1 MKVLKNWQR
10 YVLEWGI
17 LAAIIIFIL
26 VSNVIGE
33 RINPETYCPF
43 GGIQAFAN
51 LISHGSLPCDM
62 SSLQILSGIALIA
75 AVVLFSKLF
84 CAYLCPLGT
93 ISDLCRKLRDHFKL
107 NPLSI
112 QSDSLLDKALRIIK
126 YILLFVILYGTITT
140 GELVCKKFDPYY
152 ALATGFKGELVLW
165 MSVAIVLLLVL
176 GSFFIDNFWCKYICP
191 LGAISNTF
199 KYWLWMI
206 TVLGASYA
214 ISIITKSHPVWCI
227 VAMICVFGYL
237 LEIFSPRTSLQVIY
251 VQRDKDKCNG
261 CHVCDIKCPYH
272 INVAGFDGPV
282 ENVDCMLCGECVA
295 NCPTKALGIGITKDR
310 NLGKINAFI
319 PAILTVVLFAS
330 AILVSRNAEIPTIN
344 EIWGIE
350 DTDGLQ
356 TFSIGGL
363 SQVRCYAS
371 SRAFMDKLQKI
382 EGVYG
387 VKTYVKH
394 HNATILYNP
403 NETTPEKIQESLF
416 VSAKFQISTPD
427 YKTTPELIV
436 KTIRTEHMT
445 SSNAIN
451 LLGLQFKQLDSLI
464 YGLKIEW
471 DIPLIVR
478 MYVDPAFNKDEQWI
492 KNVVELPFLE
502 LKNHQNGKITQMHL
516 GFKFVRMEQSDSTM
530 RTVDFLREMFKPFLA
545 EFKPIS
551 EVDSGIEQFLYE
563 VPEEN
568 ITKPV
573 ITRNLPLLASYL
585 KDKDGVG
592 AVYSC
597 LNEEY
602 KPCLIIRYSYPMT
615 DEELFRLMSSAE
627 WRMQDKEG
635 VRYIHAPFRYIEKGT
650 VKKLGN
656 NIEDYTN

>member
-1 MKVLKNWQR
+1 MKVVKNWQR

-17 LAAIIIFIL
+17 LAALIVFAL

-33 RINPETYCPF
+33 RINPDTYCPF

-93 ISDLCRKLRDHFKL
+93 ISDLCRKLRDFFELK
-107 NPLSI
+107 PLTI
-112 QSDSLLDKALRIIK
+112 QSYSIWDKVLRIIK
-126 YILLFVILYGTITT
+126 YLLLFVILYGTITT

-165 MSVAIVLLLVL
+165 MSVSMVLLLVL

-214 ISIITKSHPVWCI
+214 IFIVTKSPPVWCV
-227 VAMICVFGYL
+227 VAMICAFGYL
-237 LEIFSPRTSLQVIY
+237 LEIFNPRTSLQVLY
-251 VQRDKDKCNG
+251 VQRDKERCNE

-272 INVAGFDGPV
+272 INVAGFDGAV

-295 NCPTKALGIGITKDR
+295 NCPSKALGIGITKGH
-310 NLGKINAFI
+310 NLGKINDFI

-330 AILVSRNAEIPTIN
+330 AILVGRNSEIPTIN
-344 EIWGIE
+344 ETWNVE
-350 DTDGLQ
+350 NTDGLQ
-356 TFSIGGL
+356 TFSMGGL

-371 SRAFMDKLQKI
+371 CRAFVDKLQKV

-394 HNATILYNP
+394 HKATILYNP
-403 NETTPEKIQESLF
+403 YETTQEKIQESLF

-427 YKTTPELIV
+427 YITTPELVV
-436 KTIRTEHMT
+436 KTIRAENMT
-445 SSNAIN
+445 NSNAIN
-451 LLGLQFKQLDSLI
+451 LLGLQFKKLDSLI
-464 YGLKIEW
+464 YGLKIDW

-478 MYVDPAFNKDEQWI
+478 MYVDPAFNRDEHWI

-502 LKNHQNGKITQMHL
+502 LKNPQNGKITQMPL
-516 GFKFVRMEQSDSTM
+516 GFKFVRMEQPDSTM
-530 RTVDFLREMFKPFLA
+530 RTVDFLCEMFKPFMA

-551 EVDSGIEQFLYE
+551 EVDSRIEQFLYE
-563 VPEEN
+563 IPEEN

-573 ITRNLPLLASYL
+573 IMRNLPLLASYL
-585 KDKDGVG
+585 D
-592 AVYSC
+592 
-597 LNEEY
+597 
-602 KPCLIIRYSYPMT
+602 
-615 DEELFRLMSSAE
+615 ELFRLMSSAE
-627 WRMQDKEG
+627 WRIQDNEG
-635 VRYIHAPFRYIEKGT
+635 EQSIHAPFRYIEKGT

-656 NIEDYTN
+656 SIEDYTN

>member
-1 MKVLKNWQR
+1 MKVIKNWQR
-10 YVLEWGI
+10 YMLEWGI
-17 LAAIIIFIL
+17 LAALIIFIL

-51 LISHGSLPCDM
+51 LVSHGSLPCDM

-165 MSVAIVLLLVL
+165 MSVAMVLLLVL

-206 TVLGASYA
+206 TVLGSSYA
-214 ISIITKSHPVWCI
+214 ISIITKSPPLWCI

-237 LEIFSPRTSLQVIY
+237 LEIFNPRTSLQILY
-251 VQRDKDKCNG
+251 VQRDKEKCKG
-261 CHVCDIKCPYH
+261 CHICDSKCPYH
-272 INVAGFDGPV
+272 INVAGFDGAV

-295 NCPTKALGIGITKDR
+295 NCPSKALGIGIAKGR
-310 NLGKINAFI
+310 HLGKINAFI
-319 PAILTVVLFAS
+319 PAILTIVLFSS
-330 AILVSRNAEIPTIN
+330 AILVSRNSEIPTIN
-344 EIWGIE
+344 ETWDIE

-356 TFSIGGL
+356 TFSMDGL
-363 SQVRCYAS
+363 RQVNCYAS
-371 SRAFMDKLQKI
+371 SRAFMDKLQKVQ
-382 EGVYG
+382 GVYG
-387 VKTYVKH
+387 VQTYVKH
-394 HNATILYNP
+394 HKATILYNP
-403 NETTPEKIQESLF
+403 NETTQEKIQESLF

-427 YKTTPELIV
+427 HKKTPELVV
-436 KTIRTEHMT
+436 KTIRTENMT

-464 YGLKIEW
+464 YGLKIDW

-478 MYVDPAFNKDEQWI
+478 MYVDPSFNKDEQWI

-502 LKNHQNGKITQMHL
+502 LKNPQNGKITQMPL
-516 GFKFVRMEQSDSTM
+516 GFKFVRMDQSDSTM
-530 RTVDFLREMFKPFLA
+530 RTVDFLGEMFKPFRV
-545 EFKPIS
+545 EFKSVS
-551 EVDSGIEQFLYE
+551 EVDSRLEQFLYE
-563 VPEEN
+563 IPDKN

-573 ITRNLPLLASYL
+573 IMRNLPLLVSYL
-585 KDKDGVG
+585 KDKDGIG

-597 LNEEY
+597 LNEDY
-602 KPCLIIRYSYPMT
+602 TPCLVIRYYYPMT
-615 DEELFRLMSSAE
+615 DEELFKLMSSAE
-627 WRMQDKEG
+627 WCLRDNEG
-635 VRYIHAPFRYIEKGT
+635 EHYIHAPFRYIEKGT
-650 VKKLGN
+650 VKK
-656 NIEDYTN
+656 IIQTEP

>member
-1 MKVLKNWQR
+1 MKAIKNWQR

-17 LAAIIIFIL
+17 LAALIVFIL
-26 VSNVIGE
+26 VSHVIGG
-33 RINPETYCPF
+33 RINPDTYCPF

-62 SSLQILSGIALIA
+62 SSLQILSGIALLV

-84 CAYLCPLGT
+84 CAYLCSLGT

-107 NPLSI
+107 KSFLI
-112 QSDSLLDKALRIIK
+112 QSDSLWDKTLRIIK

-140 GELVCKKFDPYY
+140 GELVCKKIDPYY

-165 MSVAIVLLLVL
+165 MSVAMALLLIL
-176 GSFFIDNFWCKYICP
+176 GSLLIDNFWCKYICP

-214 ISIITKSHPVWCI
+214 ICI
-227 VAMICVFGYL
+227 VTKTPPMWCVLAMICAFGYL
-237 LEIFSPRTSLQVIY
+237 LEILNPRTSLQLLY
-251 VQRDKDKCNG
+251 VQRNKEKCNG
-261 CHVCDIKCPYH
+261 CHTCNIKCPYH
-272 INVAGFDGPV
+272 INIAGFDGAV

-295 NCPTKALGIGITKDR
+295 NCPTKALRIGVTNDR
-310 NLGKINAFI
+310 HLGRINAFI

-330 AILVSRNAEIPTIN
+330 AILFSRNFEIPTIN
-344 EIWGIE
+344 ETWNIE
-350 DTDGLQ
+350 NTDGLQ
-356 TFSIGGL
+356 TFTMDGL
-363 SQVRCYAS
+363 RQVRCYAS
-371 SRAFMDKLQKI
+371 SRAFMDKLQKV

-394 HNATILYNP
+394 QKATILYNS

-416 VSAKFQISTPD
+416 VSAKFQIVAPD
-427 YKTTPELIV
+427 YKTTPELVV
-436 KTIRTEHMT
+436 KTIRTENMT
-445 SSNAIN
+445 GSNAIN

-464 YGLKIEW
+464 YGLRIDW
-471 DIPLIVR
+471 DIPLSVR
-478 MYVDPAFNKDEQWI
+478 MYVDPAFDKDEQWI
-492 KNVVELPFLE
+492 KNVVELPFLD
-502 LKNHQNGKITQMHL
+502 LKNPQSGKITQMPL
-516 GFKFVRMEQSDSTM
+516 GFKFVRMEPSDSTM
-530 RTVDFLREMFKPFLA
+530 RTVDFLGEMFKPFMV

-551 EVDSGIEQFLYE
+551 EVDSQIEQFLYE
-563 VPEEN
+563 IPEEN

-573 ITRNLPLLASYL
+573 ITRNLPLLVSYL
-585 KDKDGVG
+585 RDKDGIG

-602 KPCLIIRYSYPMT
+602 TPCLVIRYYYPMT
-615 DEELFRLMSSAE
+615 DDELYRLMSSAE

-635 VRYIHAPFRYIEKGT
+635 ERYIHAPFRYIEKGS
-650 VKKLGN
+650 VKRLL
-656 NIEDYTN
+656 